1 MDSKSYWDWWKWSC
15 RHCSKGGTHAAIQPV
30 PQSRGMALQDGPI
43 TQNIVARDPKYKSLM
58 RTQIKSSPLS
68 LHCDSSVGRPR
79 NEGWNWPY
87 PLYWRTCLM
96 LGKRTTVIAVPY
108 TDFKTQIKPYVRSK
122 WQQRWDQCI
131 YNRLH
136 CIQPNLGN
144 WKFCRRAD
152 RREETVLSRIRI
164 GYTYFTHS

>member
-1 MDSKSYWDWWKWSC
+1 M
-15 RHCSKGGTHAAIQPV
+15 AI
-30 PQSRGMALQDGPI
+30 
-43 TQNIVARDPKYKSLM
+43 
-58 RTQIKSSPLS
+58 
-68 LHCDSSVGRPR
+68 
-79 NEGWNWPY
+79 
-87 PLYWRTCLM
+87 
-96 LGKRTTVIAVPY
+96 PY

-152 RREETVLSRIRI
+152 HREESVLSRIRI
-164 GYTYFTHS
+164 GHTYFTHNHLLKREDQPECIPCQCPLSVRHILVECVDFAPIRSQYFEAESLKELFENYDADVILSFLKEIGLFSMNHDF